1 MKKIIKI
8 SVGILIIIFGLL
20 IATPYF
26 FKDKIVILVK
36 ETINNNVHA
45 KVDFNNVNISLI
57 SSFPKLN
64 VSLNNFVITTFK
76 PFEGDT
82 LASAKR
88 VSIKL
93 PLSSLF
99 KSTSEII
106 TINYF
111 SIDESNITIL
121 INEKGEANYNIG
133 KKGTTSTAEKTSQKG
148 ALNLSLDGYKILNST
163 IYYSDET
170 SGMNLK
176 LENFNHKGSG
186 NLSTSISELK
196 TETAANVSFEYDKTN
211 YINNQLIELKANIGI
226 DLNENKFTFLEN
238 EALINQLPLVFDGFV
253 KLNDT
258 NQELD
263 INFKTPSSDFKN
275 FLALIP
281 EKYSKDISNV
291 KTTGNFTV
299 EGSLKGI
306 IDAIHIPQFNI
317 QLASNNA
324 SFKYPDL
331 PKTIQNIEI
340 NTVISNTTGVTN
352 DTKVNVKNVSFK
364 IDGEQFSSSALINTI
379 INNPTISAKAK
390 GTINLNHI
398 SQAYPMGS
406 IKNLQGILKADFET
420 IFDMKSIEQKKYG
433 KTKNTGN
440 ISLQNF
446 KYEGNEMA
454 NPIEIYNSQVTFT
467 TKNVQ
472 LNTFEAKTGNS
483 DLKMNGTIE
492 NLIGFILNNEN
503 IKGNFNLNS
512 TTFNVNDFMLTET
525 AKSKEGS
532 SKEIKKEQLK
542 IPSFLDCT
550 INANASTV
558 IYDNLNLKN
567 VKGTLII
574 KDEKAVL
581 NNLSSG
587 LFGGALTVN
596 GVVSTKTETSTFNL
610 DMDIYNFDISQSF
623 TQLEMFKALAP
634 ISNLVQGKIN
644 TKLKVSGNL
653 NDDLTPNLSSIS
665 GNALSEIL
673 SSTTTL
679 KNSKALSLLSS
690 NLNFIDL
697 DKLNLNNLKATL
709 SFENGKVSVK
719 PFNLKYDDIDIEVS
733 GKHGFDKTVDYN
745 LAFNIP
751 AKYMGNDVSKL
762 LTNLSGQEKDKISI
776 PVTAT
781 ILGTFNNPTVK
792 TDIKQAASNLT
803 QQLLNQ
809 QKGKII
815 NQGIDK
821 LNNLLNNNK
830 KSADSTTTTNDIKKA
845 AGSLLN
851 GLFKKKN

>member
-1 MKKIIKI
+1 
-8 SVGILIIIFGLL
+8 
-20 IATPYF
+20 
-26 FKDKIVILVK
+26 
-36 ETINNNVHA
+36 
-45 KVDFNNVNISLI
+45 
-57 SSFPKLN
+57 
-64 VSLNNFVITTFK
+64 
-76 PFEGDT
+76 
-82 LASAKR
+82 
-88 VSIKL
+88 
-93 PLSSLF
+93 
-99 KSTSEII
+99 
-106 TINYF
+106 
-111 SIDESNITIL
+111 
-121 INEKGEANYNIG
+121 
-133 KKGTTSTAEKTSQKG
+133 
-148 ALNLSLDGYKILNST
+148 
-163 IYYSDET
+163 
-170 SGMNLK
+170 MNLK

-186 NLSTSISELK
+186 NLSTSISELE
-196 TETAANVSFEYDKTN
+196 TETATILSFEYDKTN
-211 YINNQLIELKANIGI
+211 YINNQSIELKANIDI

-253 KLNDT
+253 KLNEA
-258 NQELD
+258 NQEMD

-281 EKYSKDISNV
+281 EKYSKDISDV
-291 KTTGNFTV
+291 KTTGKFTV
-299 EGSLKGI
+299 EGSANGI

-340 NTVISNTTGVTN
+340 NTVISNTTGITN
-352 DTKVNVKNVSFK
+352 DTKVNVKNLSFK
-364 IDGEQFSSSALINTI
+364 IDGEEFSASALIGNI
-379 INNPTISAKAK
+379 INNPTINAKAK

-398 SQAYPMGS
+398 SQAYPMES
-406 IKNLQGILKADFET
+406 INDLQGVLKADFET
-420 IFDMKSIEQKKYG
+420 YFDMKSIEQKKYG

-440 ISLQNF
+440 ISLANF

-454 NPIEIYNSQVTFT
+454 NPIEIYDSQVTFN
-467 TKNVQ
+467 TKNVR
-472 LNTFEAKTGNS
+472 LNNFEAKTGNS
-483 DLKMNGTIE
+483 DLKMNGNIE
-492 NLIGFILNNEN
+492 NLIGFIFNNEN
-503 IKGNFNLNS
+503 IKGSFNLNS

-525 AKSKEGS
+525 EESEEGS
-532 SKEIKKEQLK
+532 SKEIKEEQLK

-567 VKGTLII
+567 VKGTLVI

-581 NNLSSG
+581 SNLSSG
-587 LFGGALTVN
+587 LFGGALTMN
-596 GVVSTKTETSTFNL
+596 GTVSTKTETSTFDL
-610 DMDIYNFDISQSF
+610 DMDISNFDISQSF
-623 TQLEMFKALAP
+623 TQLEMFKTLAP

-653 NDDLTPNLSSIS
+653 NDDLTPNLSSVN

-679 KNSKALSLLSS
+679 KNSKVLSLLSS

-697 DKLNLNNLKATL
+697 DKLNVNNLKAAL
-709 SFENGKVSVK
+709 SFENGKVTLK

-733 GKHGFDKTVDYN
+733 GKHGFDKTIDYN
-745 LAFNIP
+745 LAFNVP

-776 PVTAT
+776 PITAN

-792 TDIKQAASNLT
+792 TNMKQAVGNLT

-809 QKGKII
+809 QKDKVIH
-815 NQGIDK
+815 QGIDK
-821 LNNLLNNNK
+821 LNKLFNK
-830 KSADSTTTTNDIKKA
+830 KSSDSTNTNNDIKKA